1 MLVAVVAGQSLDMFK
16 YGQGK
21 SMLMNKQYGQN
32 ELLMKKLGYPM
43 MNMYGQKDLL
53 NMDLP
58 YYLQG
63 DLVDSKILTIDE
75 LFTTQL
81 FKEYM
86 TLPLFREY
94 IKYPVF
100 QKFIQS
106 VYFQKFWTMP
116 EFKQYFVQPELF
128 YKFVL
133 PIVHLFKYDT
143 TTSFEHEQI
152 VNKNVFPFV
161 ADYETEFTVPST
173 FNYNKDLSLQD
184 GLFYKNILDK
194 IYSHLYNID
203 ETTTVKKIVDP
214 ITGEIKMIPFG
225 GIESIFGDKLVK
237 DILLKKFLI
246 NKNIDIDHI
255 FGEKLITDL
264 LIKKNVDTDLLK
276 KIILAKGLDIDTTIF
291 GDKLIKEYLLKKN
304 VDVELLKNLLFKK
317 NFDVELV
324 KKLLLNKMIVGDDMI
339 TNTMYPQE
347 LKEKMMMTKFN
358 PLVARM
364 MYGYNKNFDN
374 MDVMGK
380 LNLFDILAKKDLINN
395 KFQTIDVV
403 DKMNLFDILS
413 KKHLALTDKVI
424 LNKILA
430 DKINDMEKFGNY
442 ETVFPKMIQDVTKY
456 EHIPLTLDQVKP
468 MMGVRT
474 FDKKMM
480 VPEIIKA

>member
-1 MLVAVVAGQSLDMFK
+1 MLVAVAASQNLDMFK
-16 YGQGK
+16 FGQGK
-21 SMLMNKQYGQN
+21 SLLMNKQYGQN

-43 MNMYGQKDLL
+43 LDMNMYGQKDLL
-53 NMDLP
+53 NKDLP

-86 TLPLFREY
+86 SLPLFREY
-94 IKYPVF
+94 IQYPVF

-106 VYFQKFWTMP
+106 VYFQKFWTIP
-116 EFKQYFVQPELF
+116 TFKQYFVQPELF

-133 PIVHLFKYDT
+133 PIVQLFKYDT
-143 TTSFEHEQI
+143 TTMSTLEQQQI

-173 FNYNKDLSLQD
+173 YYNKDLTLQD

-225 GIESIFGDKLVK
+225 GIDTIFGDKLVK
-237 DILLKKFLI
+237 DVLLKKFLI
-246 NKNIDIDHI
+246 NKNIDIEHI
-255 FGEKLITDL
+255 FGDKLIADL
-264 LIKKNVDTDLLK
+264 LVKKNVDTDLLK

-291 GDKLIKEYLLKKN
+291 GDKLSKDMLLKKN
-304 VDVELLKNLLFKK
+304 VDVELLKTLLFKK
-317 NFDVELV
+317 NVDVELV
-324 KKLLLNKMIVGDDMI
+324 KKLLLNKMILGDDMM
-339 TNTMYPQE
+339 TTFYPQE

-364 MYGYNKNFDN
+364 MYGYNKKFDN
-374 MDVMGK
+374 LDVMGK
-380 LNLFDILAKKDLINN
+380 LNLFDILSKKDLINN
-395 KFQTIDVV
+395 KFQNIDVV

-430 DKINDMEKFGNY
+430 DKINVSLN
-442 ETVFPKMIQDVTKY
+442 MI
-456 EHIPLTLDQVKP
+456 
-468 MMGVRT
+468 
-474 FDKKMM
+474 
-480 VPEIIKA
+480 EIYRESL